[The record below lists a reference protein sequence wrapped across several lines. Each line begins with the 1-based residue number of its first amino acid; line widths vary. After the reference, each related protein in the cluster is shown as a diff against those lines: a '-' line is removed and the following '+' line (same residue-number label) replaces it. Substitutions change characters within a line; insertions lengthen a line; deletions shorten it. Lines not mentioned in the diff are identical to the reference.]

1 MLIFAV
7 SQKTGIM
14 KNTIILIC
22 TALAMPVSYGQQS
35 ALTGPK
41 VKNEKVWEKEAKD
54 IKVYHTPDRETVTG
68 PKAKNSKIW
77 EKEDTSQKVITRKR
91 KDDITG
97 PKYKNRKPWKKQ

>member
-1 MLIFAV
+1 MLIFAI

-14 KNTIILIC
+14 KNTLILMC
-22 TALAMPVSYGQQS
+22 AALSMSVSYGQQS

-41 VKNEKVWEKEAKD
+41 IKNEKVWNKEPGE
-54 IKVYHTPDRETVTG
+54 IKVYHTPKTETVTG

-77 EKEDTSQKVITRKR
+77 EKEETSQKVITRNKR
-91 KDDITG
+91 DDLTG